1 VVLRKPQKLDY
12 TKLGAYRPI
21 ALLNTVGKVLKALV
35 AKRLSREAEQRNLL
49 PPSQMGARLG
59 RLTTSALELIIEQV
73 RTV

>member
-21 ALLNTVGKVLKALV
+21 ALLNIVSKVLKALIT
-35 AKRLSREAEQRNLL
+35 KRLSREAEQRNLL
-49 PPSQMGARLG
+49 PPLQMGARLG
-59 RLTTSALELIIEQV
+59 RLTTSVLELIIEQV